1 MRQIFLGAAI
11 LLMAGPVMASSI
23 EVVGKIAPRAEGSI
37 VTESCADC
45 PPLQAEL
52 TKKDYTVPELKPG
65 AFQASEVRD
74 VGGEKKVYRTEG
86 WMGGSPVVFVSKA
99 TPESM
104 WEFYLAGSEMGFR
117 WDELFILQIQVAK
130 NQFAVPDNRNYIAR
144 NEAKLKE
151 FEARRAPLEK
161 VTF

>member
-11 LLMAGPVMASSI
+11 LLMAGSAMASSI
-23 EVVGKIAPRAEGSI
+23 EVVGKTAPRAEGSI
-37 VTESCADC
+37 VTETCAHC

-65 AFQASEVRD
+65 VLQASEIRD
-74 VGGEKKVYRTEG
+74 VGGEKKIYRTEG

-104 WEFYLAGSEMGFR
+104 IAAAPPAEGIDMNATTAAVIGGDARPVAAGMAEQPKSLDASEF
-117 WDELFILQIQVAK
+117 
-130 NQFAVPDNRNYIAR
+130 
-144 NEAKLKE
+144 KLR
-151 FEARRAPLEK
+151 F
-161 VTF
+161 